1 MEDFYIEFFDQIWAL
16 RKGFCKDWFLNAF
29 LKEGKFALFSGIPS
43 SLFWAIKSCLDPC
56 SYFLAGIK
64 YLRSCVRVIIS
75 YIEWK
80 PCQWPVKFVK
90 QQFENHCYRMNR
102 LLTVFVYGMECIL
115 KHSNILGHLTFF
127 FFLVLKAG
135 CIYVLLVLVW
145 QKCLIFFLFGTHRLF
160 FNHTKDIHTHNP
172 CVLWFSFV
180 LVRKS

>member
-127 FFLVLKAG
+127 FLFSLKG
-135 CIYVLLVLVW
+135 WVYIRFTCFGMTEVFD
-145 QKCLIFFLFGTHRLF
+145 FFLIWYSQTF
-160 FNHTKDIHTHNP
+160 F
-172 CVLWFSFV
+172 
-180 LVRKS
+180 